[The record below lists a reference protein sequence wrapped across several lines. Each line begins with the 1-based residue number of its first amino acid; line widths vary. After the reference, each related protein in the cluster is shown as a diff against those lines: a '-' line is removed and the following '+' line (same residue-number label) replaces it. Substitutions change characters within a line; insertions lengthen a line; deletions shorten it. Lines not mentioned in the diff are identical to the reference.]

1 MKFEKG
7 REKTGGR
14 EAGTPNKAAKELRQQ
29 LQAIVQ
35 TSLDELPDTL
45 AQMESTDRARLLTAL
60 LPYVMPKLNSVEL
73 RAEAKEDEPKKGL
86 PPWLG
91 VAATQ
96 KKSTIH
102 LENEQ
107 HNGI

>member
-14 EAGTPNKAAKELRQQ
+14 EAGTPNKAAKELRNQ

-35 TSLDELPDTL
+35 TSLNELPDTL
-45 AQMESTDRARLLTAL
+45 AGMEPTRRARLLTAL

-73 RAEAKEDEPKKGL
+73 RAELKGDEPKKDL

-91 VAATQ
+91 VAAT
-96 KKSTIH
+96 KKESTFH
-102 LENEQ
+102 PENER